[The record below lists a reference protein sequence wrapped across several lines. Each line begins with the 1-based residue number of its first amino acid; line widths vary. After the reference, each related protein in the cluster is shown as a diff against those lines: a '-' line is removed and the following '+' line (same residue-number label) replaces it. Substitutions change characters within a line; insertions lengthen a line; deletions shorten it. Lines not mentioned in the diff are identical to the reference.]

1 MRLMSAITRD
11 EEKFNKIF
19 SLMWGY
25 SGDWLSFSC
34 PHGVVCYLKFLL
46 TAESFRG
53 YVDGCLS
60 MAHLPIVVVVDM
72 TNMVATHANR
82 SQRVDIEKYNKGD
95 NKGKLFR
102 PYDGRTADPEIKD
115 NVKEANDCTLSVSYL
130 WMSNRFHL

>member
-34 PHGVVCYLKFLL
+34 PHDVVCYLKFLL